1 MSGHGEDTIGAM
13 TSRGPT
19 RLGLSRVM
27 LARAAALLLALAA
40 ILVAVSW
47 GGEDPDAVVLPLPPD
62 ALSVGDLWVYDGY
75 LREPASPATAAAY
88 FSVRNDGDETDEL
101 LSVTSPAAP
110 VVSLH
115 DLPGAPGHH
124 AGGSALR
131 IGPGES
137 TTLSPGHGHAMLEN
151 PVGLLGAGQRVTLV
165 LTFAQAGSVTLDV
178 PVIAIGSDP
187 PGGRQ

>member
-1 MSGHGEDTIGAM
+1 MSGHGGVTTGAA
-13 TSRGPT
+13 TSPGPA
-19 RLGLSRVM
+19 RLGRSRVR
-27 LARAAALLLALAA
+27 LARAVALLLALAA
-40 ILVAVSW
+40 IFVAVSW
-47 GGEDPDAVVLPLPPD
+47 GSDDPDAVAQPLPPD
-62 ALSVGDLWVYDGY
+62 AVAVGDLWVYDGY

-101 LSVTSPAAP
+101 LSVTTAAAP

-124 AGGSALR
+124 AGGALP
-131 IGPGES
+131 IEPGES
-137 TTLSPGHGHAMLEN
+137 VTLSPGHGHAMLEN
-151 PVGLLGAGQRVTLV
+151 PVGPLEPGQRVSLV
-165 LTFAQAGSVTLDV
+165 LTFAQAGSLRIDV